1 VNIDDI
7 IAGVLSNEGG
17 YSNNPNDQGGATNFG
32 ITQKVARAFGFMG
45 DMHNLSK
52 ETAINIYRKQYVDD
66 PGFGLILPMSEGIA
80 AELVDTGV
88 NMGPNAAG
96 KFLQRALNVLT
107 DTRLVVDGACGPATR
122 SALQAFL
129 TKRPDDGEQLMLKAL
144 NCLQGSRYI
153 EIAEA
158 NPTQKIFVAG
168 WLRARVNI

>member
-1 VNIDDI
+1 MNIDDI

-17 YSNNPNDQGGATNFG
+17 YSNNPNDAGGATNWG

-45 DMHNLSK
+45 DMRNLPK
-52 ETAINIYRKQYVDD
+52 ETAVNIYRNQYVDD

-88 NMGPNAAG
+88 NMGPNVAG

-122 SALQAFL
+122 TALQAFL
-129 TKRPDDGEQLMLKAL
+129 HRRPDDGEKVLLKAL

-153 EIAEA
+153 ELAET
-158 NPTQKIFVAG
+158 NPSQKAFIFG
-168 WLRARVNI
+168 WLRSRVEL